1 MEVVMQIKNRQ
12 QLLMIVAG
20 VAFGLLLGDALV
32 FSPLVKLWQTRS
44 ARIAELQKK
53 VKDGDAL
60 LRRDAAIQTRWSQM
74 RANTLTHNPSLAE
87 QQVLGAFDDWS
98 RKARISV
105 NSITPQW
112 KREND
117 DYTTLECRVDASG
130 SVGTLRSFLF
140 EMENNPMALKI
151 ESMEI
156 TSRDKDGQQLSLG
169 LQISGLMLSSTEDKR

>member
-1 MEVVMQIKNRQ
+1 MQIKNRQ

-32 FSPLVKLWQTRS
+32 FSPLVKLWRTRS
-44 ARIAELQKK
+44 TRIEDLQKK

-74 RANTLTHNPSLAE
+74 RANTLTNNPSLAE
-87 QQVLGAFDDWS
+87 QQVFAAFDDWS

-112 KREND
+112 KRDSEN
-117 DYTTLECRVDASG
+117 YTTLECRVDASG

-140 EMENNPMALKI
+140 HLENDPMALKV
-151 ESMEI
+151 ESVEI

-169 LQISGLMLSSTEDKR
+169 LQISGLALNSTETER